1 VIVRLAIDK
10 ADFKKGKPARA
21 LSDRILEFLAKN
33 SDKAYLQDDITTEM
47 MREDAVLQE
56 LTTVGRQAGV
66 LAALDNL
73 VRDGEVVARIFYKM
87 PSTCSLFPMAHS
99 HQAQDS
105 QVLGLGDT
113 TARHHPAQSRR

>member
-87 PSTCSLFPMAHS
+87 PFYMLAVPH
-99 HQAQDS
+99 
-105 QVLGLGDT
+105 G
-113 TARHHPAQSRR
+113 AQSSSTRQSSIRTW